1 MDKPYIIEYC
11 NKGEVYKKHIKAT
24 RKVLKRFEIQAP
36 TRDVAVMR
44 FRRMEEFKSA
54 RIINIVEPPKE
65 KRIKNDCT
73 KSNED

>member
-24 RKVLKRFEIQAP
+24 RKVLKRLEMMAP

-54 RIINIVEPPKE
+54 RIINIIEPPKE
-65 KRIKNDCT
+65 KKV
-73 KSNED
+73 KSNGTDES

>member
-24 RKVLKRFEIQAP
+24 RKVLKRIEVLAP

-44 FRRMEEFKSA
+44 FRKQEQFKSA

-65 KRIKNDCT
+65 KKITHEGND
-73 KSNED
+73 